1 VDQPAVLPDTV
12 VTLLRSGAPIAIPRV
27 NGKRGHPVVISA
39 AIAQEFLAE
48 PGDAKVRYTI
58 DRHASEIDYIDVND
72 PGICDDID
80 DPALYQSLLEREAS
94 RV

>member
-1 VDQPAVLPDTV
+1 
-12 VTLLRSGAPIAIPRV
+12 
-27 NGKRGHPVVISA
+27 
-39 AIAQEFLAE
+39 
-48 PGDAKVRYTI
+48 VRYTI